1 MRRSVLLLFFLLGS
15 LLGSRP
21 ASAQELTLK
30 VDSSELYA
38 NLPFVLSVVAQGF
51 EETPQPTLSKLQI
64 PGCRVTAQG
73 VTPQV
78 ASMVQIINGQR
89 SEQRQVSFVFRFLVE
104 AERAGTFTVPALT
117 ADQAGKKAQ
126 SPPARFTVRAVDD
139 TREMQLRLTLP
150 ERPLWVGE
158 TVEGSIDWYLRPSP
172 GNRSFAVPL
181 FDQEEWIEIESP
193 AGEPRLPGFRA
204 GSKPLDLPYEQS
216 KATLDGTPYSRFR
229 FPFRLTP
236 NKPGVLQSPPAR
248 VVAELQSG
256 YSRDMFGF
264 AVPETRLFQ
273 AVAKPTR
280 IEIRAL
286 PLAGRPPSF
295 KNAVGRAFAIEV
307 QAGRTVVRVGDPVEL
322 RILLRG
328 KGRLA
333 GLILPE
339 LSAMGLPAEHFSAP
353 EEPPAGEVLEDGKGK
368 LFRVSVRL
376 RSTDAREIP
385 ALSFTYFDP
394 ETGRYETMRSQPIAL
409 SVKGSAVVAAGDVVG
424 SPPADPASPQLPSKK
439 ETAQAPLLPLV
450 GADLALG
457 DEKLTLRRAPSLRGV
472 LPIVI
477 GLYGAAVALLILH
490 VVRVRKRAAWQHDA
504 AVDKSLRVLRRELA
518 DAKTVAARDA
528 APKIC
533 AALRALRK
541 ELALPGTAGKALLDR
556 LETEA
561 YSQGAARDP
570 LPKELRDE
578 VESLAQTW
586 SKSGRGPASGRD
598 AAALMLCVLSAGSL
612 VGITHARAQDAAA
625 EQKIKRARAAY
636 QAALSE
642 SDRDRRRSGFA
653 EAESTL
659 RELAATYADCPQLL
673 ADWGSAALLAQEPGR
688 AVLAYRRALQLDPTL
703 SRARRNLSFLRE
715 RLPEWLPR
723 PRSGGAVESLLFV
736 NQLLPLP
743 HRQLAL
749 AASVLVAVALLI
761 PWSAR
766 RRRMLRLLSGLPLA
780 AVALLGLSLLAE
792 RDVSRDAVVVV
803 AGGTL
808 RSADSLG
815 APPALSRPLPAGTEV
830 VALEPRGDFTRV
842 SLADG
847 QTGWLPTGTL
857 DSVTPAAR

>member
-1 MRRSVLLLFFLLGS
+1 MRRLVLLCLL
-15 LLGSRP
+15 LWSRL
-21 ASAQELTLK
+21 ASAQELSLK

-38 NLPFVLSVVAQGF
+38 NLPFVLHVVAQGF
-51 EETPQPTLSKLQI
+51 DDSPAPELSKLQI

-73 VTPQV
+73 VQQQT
-78 ASMVQIINGQR
+78 AGISITFNGQPAGN
-89 SEQRQVSFVFRFLVE
+89 RQLIFVYRFLIE
-104 AERAGTFTVPALT
+104 AEKAGRYMVPALT
-117 ADQAGKKAQ
+117 ALQGSKKASTQ
-126 SPPARFTVRAVDD
+126 PANFNVRSVDD
-139 TREMQLRLTLP
+139 TKEMQLRLTLP
-150 ERPLWVGE
+150 DRPLWVGE
-158 TVEGSIDWYLRPSP
+158 TIEGSLDWYLRPSP
-172 GNRSFAVPL
+172 GTPVFAVPL
-181 FDQEEWIEIESP
+181 FDQEEWVEIESLP
-193 AGEPRLPGFRA
+193 GEPRLPRFRA
-204 GSKPLDLPYEQS
+204 GSKPLDLSYEQT
-216 KATLDGTPYSRFR
+216 KATLDGTTYNRYR

-236 NKPGVLQSPPAR
+236 NKPGMLQPQPAR
-248 VVAELQSG
+248 VVAELQVG

-264 AVPETRLFQ
+264 AVPETKLFQ
-273 AVAKPTR
+273 AVAKPLR
-280 IEIRAL
+280 LEIRAL

-339 LSAMGLPAEHFSAP
+339 LFAMGLPAQQFSAP

-385 ALSFTYFDP
+385 ALSFTCFDP

-424 SPPADPASPQLPSKK
+424 APPVETTPAQPTAKK
-439 ETAQAPLLPLV
+439 DAAQAPLLPLV

-457 DEKLTLRRAPSLRGV
+457 DEKSTLRRAPSLRGV

-477 GLYGAAVALLILH
+477 GLYGAAVALLLLH
-490 VVRVRKRAAWQHDA
+490 VVRVRKRADWQHDA
-504 AVDKSLRVLRRELA
+504 AVDKSLRSLRRELV
-518 DAKTVAARDA
+518 DAQTVAARDA
-528 APKIC
+528 APRIC
-533 AALRALRK
+533 TALRALRK
-541 ELALPGTAGKALLDR
+541 EAGQPGTAGKALLDR

-561 YSQGAARDP
+561 YSPGAARDP

-578 VESLAQTW
+578 VETLAQSW
-586 SKSGRGPASGRD
+586 SKSSRGQTSRRD
-598 AAALMLCVLSAGSL
+598 AAAVMLGVLFAGSL
-612 VGITHARAQDAAA
+612 VGMARADDAAA

-659 RELAATYADCPQLL
+659 RELATTYFDRPQLL

-715 RLPEWLPR
+715 RLPDWLPR
-723 PRSGGAVESLLFV
+723 PRASGAIESLLFL
-736 NQLLPLP
+736 NQQLPQP
-743 HRQLAL
+743 RRHLAL
-749 AASVLVAVALLI
+749 AASVLLAVALLI
-761 PWSAR
+761 PWSQR
-766 RRRMLRLLSGLPLA
+766 RRRTLRLLSSLQLA
-780 AVALLGLSLLAE
+780 AVALLGLSLVAE
-792 RDVSRDAVVVV
+792 HDASRDAVVVV

-808 RSADSLG
+808 RAADSLG
-815 APPALSRPLPAGTEV
+815 APPTLSRPLPAGAEV
-830 VALEPRGDFTRV
+830 IVDEVRNDFTRV

-857 DSVTPAAR
+857 ELLTPANR

>member
-1 MRRSVLLLFFLLGS
+1 MRRLVLLLSILLW
-15 LLGSRP
+15 SRL
-21 ASAQELTLK
+21 ASAQQLTLK

-38 NLPFVLSVVAQGF
+38 NLPFVLHVVAQGF

-73 VTPQV
+73 VTPQI
-78 ASMVQIINGQR
+78 ANMTQIINGQR
-89 SEQRQVSFVFRFLVE
+89 TDSRQVTFVYRFLIE
-104 AERAGTFTVPALT
+104 AEKAGQFMVPALT
-117 ADQAGKKAQ
+117 AEQSGKKAQ
-126 SPPARFTVRAVDD
+126 TSPARFTVRAVDG
-139 TREMQLRLTLP
+139 TNEMQLRLTLP

-158 TVEGSIDWYLRPSP
+158 TVEGSLDWYLRPSP
-172 GNRSFAVPL
+172 GSRSFAVPL
-181 FDQEEWIEIESP
+181 FDQEEWVEIESP
-193 AGEPRLPGFRA
+193 AGEPRLQGFRA
-204 GSKPLDLPYEQS
+204 GSKPLDLPYEQA
-216 KATLDGTPYSRFR
+216 KATLDATNYTRFR
-229 FPFRLTP
+229 FLFRVTP
-236 NKPGVLQSPPAR
+236 NKPGTLQLPPAR

-264 AVPETRLFQ
+264 AVPETRLYQ

-280 IEIRAL
+280 LEIRPL

-339 LSAMGLPAEHFSAP
+339 LSAMGLPAQHFSAP
-353 EEPPAGEVLEDGKGK
+353 EEPAAGEVLEDGKGK

-376 RSTDAREIP
+376 RSTEAREIP

-424 SPPADPASPQLPSKK
+424 SPPVDTASPPQLTKK
-439 ETAQAPLLPLV
+439 ETAQSTLLPLV

-472 LPIVI
+472 LPILI

-490 VVRVRKRAAWQHDA
+490 VVRVRKRADWQHDA
-504 AVDKSLRVLRRELA
+504 AVDKSLRSLRREL
-518 DAKTVAARDA
+518 DEAKAVAARDA

-533 AALRALRK
+533 VALRALRK
-541 ELALPGTAGKALLDR
+541 DLALPNTAGKALLDR

-561 YSQGAARDP
+561 YSPGAARDP
-570 LPKELRDE
+570 LPKDLRDE
-578 VESLAQTW
+578 VESLAQGW
-586 SKSGRGPASGRD
+586 SKSARGQGAPPSRRD
-598 AAALMLCVLSAGSL
+598 AAVVMLCVLGAGSL
-612 VGITHARAQDAAA
+612 VEVTHAQAQDAAA

-659 RELAATYADCPQLL
+659 RELAATYTDRPQLL

-703 SRARRNLSFLRE
+703 SRARRNLSFLRD
-715 RLPEWLPR
+715 RLPDWLPR

-766 RRRMLRLLSGLPLA
+766 RRRLLRLLSALPLSG
-780 AVALLGLSLLAE
+780 VALLGLSLLAE

-815 APPALSRPLPAGTEV
+815 APPALSRPLPAGAEV
-830 VALEPRGDFTRV
+830 VVDEVRGDFTRV

-857 DSVTPAAR
+857 DLVTSAAR